1 MQLLE
6 GWFII
11 ETASLCRNSS
21 MTMSM
26 HIKSFPLVQPTDLDS
41 QPPSGNKS
49 RPHYRLFCLQSYITL
64 YDLGV
69 APVAVGVCVGQVLV
83 DQ

>member
-11 ETASLCRNSS
+11 DAASPCRNSS
-21 MTMSM
+21 MPM
-26 HIKSFPLVQPTDLDS
+26 HIKSFSPVQPTDLDS

-69 APVAVGVCVGQVLV
+69 SPMAVGVCVGQVLV